1 MKYLKKISIFII
13 TVLLIFYFFDLG
25 YLLKAVKIG
34 YSKGHTTAF
43 LSDFVHFNN
52 NIIDKGTHQPWL
64 ISSNYN
70 SKEEPDKLRKLNI
83 SRETVSFLV
92 IQNDSIVFEKYY
104 RGYHQD
110 SISNSFSM
118 AKSYVNALLGK
129 AIMDGYIKGLDQPVS
144 DFFKEFKTG
153 KAAKLTVGDLSSMS
167 SGLNFVEEY
176 YSPFSITAKSY
187 FTSDL
192 ESLILGLKVVDIPGE
207 KWKYLSSDTQLLG
220 MVIKKASGQTLS
232 NYLSNSFWKPM
243 GSKNSAKWQIDSD
256 ENSLEKAFC
265 CIASNARDFARIG
278 KLYRQ
283 NGKWNGEILLDS
295 SFVAKS
301 IKPRFKDSKQY
312 GFGWWLANYNDKDIF
327 YARGHLG
334 QMVIVI
340 PQDELII
347 VRLGNLIAKEQPYN
361 HSKDF
366 FSYIDAAYEIIK

>member
-1 MKYLKKISIFII
+1 M
-13 TVLLIFYFFDLG
+13 
-25 YLLKAVKIG
+25 
-34 YSKGHTTAF
+34 AF
-43 LSDFVHFNN
+43 TESFVDF
-52 NIIDKGTHQPWL
+52 K
-64 ISSNYN
+64 SS
-70 SKEEPDKLRKLNI
+70 
-83 SRETVSFLV
+83 
-92 IQNDSIVFEKYY
+92 
-104 RGYHQD
+104 
-110 SISNSFSM
+110 SNSFSM

-129 AIMDGYIKGLDQPVS
+129 AIMDGYIKSLDQPVS

-243 GSKNSAKWQIDSD
+243 GSKNSAKWQIDSN
-256 ENSLEKAFC
+256 ENNLEKAFC

-278 KLYRQ
+278 KLYKQ
-283 NGKWNGEILLDS
+283 YGKWNGEVLLDS

-312 GFGWWLANYNDKDIF
+312 GFGWWLANYNDKEITISAGNTTAYIPLTILDDDFDEYDQILRVKLSLANSSTWTNDPTDPTYDSFSGAAGAEASVGANDIYTF
-327 YARGHLG
+327 TIRDNDA
-334 QMVIVI
+334 
-340 PQDELII
+340 E
-347 VRLGNLIAKEQPYN
+347 PYIQ
-361 HSKDF
+361 F
-366 FSYIDAAYEIIK
+366 EADAAKNETNSGSRSKKIAITATS